1 MDRFWLCARCAWQ
14 DGRRDPP
21 RRRPPGPRAP
31 GVPVL
36 SGAVDVTLELV
47 LRATAALLGHVLHGR
62 DAVQELAAAW
72 TWSAAVWPVVGL
84 AAVALLV
91 GL

>member
-1 MDRFWLCARCAWQ
+1 M
-14 DGRRDPP
+14 
-21 RRRPPGPRAP
+21 
-31 GVPVL
+31 
-36 SGAVDVTLELV
+36 DVTLELV

-91 GL
+91 GLLVGLWTVFWDD